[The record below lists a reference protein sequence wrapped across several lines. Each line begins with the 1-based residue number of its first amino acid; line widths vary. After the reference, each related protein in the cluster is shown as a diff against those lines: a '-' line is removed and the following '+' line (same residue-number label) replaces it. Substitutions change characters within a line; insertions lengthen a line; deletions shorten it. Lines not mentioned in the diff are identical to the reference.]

1 MKLKV
6 IVVLGLTILL
16 TLGLVS
22 TAFAGNPS
30 PTGTGQP
37 GAPNNTCFTST
48 NTASSP
54 GQSKSAGGSVFNPN
68 GTSGQHYAGN
78 DGTASLAHANSSH
91 AVSQYDVAC
100 FQVTTHPH

>member
-1 MKLKV
+1 MRIRLV
-6 IVVLGLTILL
+6 VVLGLAILL
-16 TLGLVS
+16 TLALVG

-37 GAPNNTCFTST
+37 GAPNNTCFSAP

-54 GQSKSAGGSVFNPN
+54 GSSISAAGSPFNAN
-68 GTSGQHYAGN
+68 GQSGQVYAGN
-78 DGTASLAHANSSH
+78 PDTQSLAHANSTH

-100 FQVTTHPH
+100 FQVTTH

>member
-6 IVVLGLTILL
+6 IVVLGLAILL
-16 TLGLVS
+16 TLGLVG

-37 GAPNNTCFTST
+37 GAPNNTCGGPNAT
-48 NTASSP
+48 SSP
-54 GQSKSAGGSVFNPN
+54 GQSTSAGGSPFNSQ
-68 GTSGQHYAGN
+68 GTAGLHYAGN
-78 DGTASLAHANSSH
+78 PGTASLAHANSTT

-100 FQVTTHPH
+100 VQVTTH

>member
-1 MKLKV
+1 MKIRIIL
-6 IVVLGLTILL
+6 VLGLAILL
-16 TLGLVS
+16 TLGLVG

-54 GQSKSAGGSVFNPN
+54 GNSISASGSPFNAN
-68 GTSGQHYAGN
+68 GTAGLNYAGN
-78 DGTASLAHANSSH
+78 PDTQSLAHANSTH

-100 FQVTTHPH
+100 FQVTTH

>member
-1 MKLKV
+1 MKLRL
-6 IVVLGLTILL
+6 IVVLGLAILL
-16 TLGLVS
+16 TLGLVG

-48 NTASSP
+48 NTAMSP
-54 GQSKSAGGSVFNPN
+54 GSSATASGSPFNAN
-68 GTSGQHYAGN
+68 GTAGQNYAGN
-78 DGTASLAHANSSH
+78 PDTASLAHANSPT

-100 FQVTTHPH
+100 FQVTTH

>member
-1 MKLKV
+1 MKLKL
-6 IVVLGLTILL
+6 IVVLGLTLLL

-37 GAPNNTCFTST
+37 GAPNNTCFSAP

-54 GQSKSAGGSVFNPN
+54 GSATNAGGSVFNPN
-68 GTSGQHYAGN
+68 GTSGQNYAGN
-78 DGTASLAHANSSH
+78 PGTASLAHANSST

-100 FQVTTHPH
+100 FQFTTHH